1 MEVKN
6 NIVESISLADVD
18 IADDDGET
26 IIFVRLW
33 CAVFVVVYP
42 VSIPPLK

>member
-18 IADDDGET
+18 IADDGET

>member
-26 IIFVRLW
+26 IIFARLW
-33 CAVFVVVYP
+33 SAVFVVVYP
-42 VSIPPLK
+42 VSISPMK